1 MESKGKKPDRRVL
14 KTKKAIRIAVIEL
27 LNQKEIDEI
36 TIKDIADRAD
46 INRKTFYNYYNGVHQ
61 VVEEIENEIV
71 AVCENALK
79 DTEYGRNAQNV
90 YLMFKQMEE
99 TASNGD
105 FYSIIKRKKG
115 SNRLIAKMKPSIKE
129 KAKEFLES
137 EWGYDSEKAD
147 MLAEYT
153 VSGSVAVYQSWFDSD
168 RRISLEEI
176 SKGVWMMTNGCVE
189 AMSGGKEKKE
199 EGQL

>member
-1 MESKGKKPDRRVL
+1 MESREKKPDRRVL
-14 KTKKAIRIAVIEL
+14 KTKKAIRRAVIEL

-46 INRKTFYNYYNGVHQ
+46 INRKTFYNYYNSVYQ

-71 AVCENALK
+71 AACENALK

-90 YLMFKQMEE
+90 YLMFRQMEE
-99 TASNGD
+99 AANNGN
-105 FYSIIKRKKG
+105 FYSVIKRKKG
-115 SNRLIAKMKPSIKE
+115 SNSLIEKIKPIIKE

-147 MLAEYT
+147 MLADYT
-153 VSGSVAVYQSWFDSD
+153 VSGSMAVYQSRFDSD
-168 RRISLEEI
+168 RRISMEEM
-176 SKGVWMMTNGCVE
+176 SKGIWMMTNGCVE
-189 AMSGGKEKKE
+189 AMSGEKETKK

>member
-1 MESKGKKPDRRVL
+1 MESKEKKPDRRVL
-14 KTKKAIRIAVIEL
+14 KTKKAIRRAVIEL

-36 TIKDIADRAD
+36 TVKDIADRAD
-46 INRKTFYNYYNGVHQ
+46 INRKTFYNYYNSVYQ

-71 AVCENALK
+71 AACESALK
-79 DTEYGRNAQNV
+79 DTEYGLNAQNV
-90 YLMFKQMEE
+90 YLIFRQMEE
-99 TASNGD
+99 TASNWD
-105 FYSIIKRKKG
+105 FYNIIKRKKG
-115 SNRLIAKMKPSIKE
+115 SNSLMEKIKPRIKE

-147 MLAEYT
+147 MLADYT
-153 VSGSVAVYQSWFDSD
+153 VSGSVAVYQSWFESD

-176 SKGVWMMTNGCVE
+176 SRGVWMMTNGCVE
-189 AMSGGKEKKE
+189 AMSGGKEKKK